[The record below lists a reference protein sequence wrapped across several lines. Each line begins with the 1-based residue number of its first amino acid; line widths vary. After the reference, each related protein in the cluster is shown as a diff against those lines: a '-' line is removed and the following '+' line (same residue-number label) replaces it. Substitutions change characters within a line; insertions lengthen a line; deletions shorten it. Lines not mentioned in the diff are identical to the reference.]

1 MKVAHVTNCYSRQ
14 NGVVVAIDEY
24 QSGLNRFGVESIIL
38 APDDSP
44 SKEGVVNV
52 KGTVW
57 NGDCKG
63 YSRNAT
69 FTGEIKEVLDDFDIM
84 HIHHISAAFPGIGN
98 PITKEAFD
106 FAKKMG
112 KKIVF
117 HNHTRSDIYF
127 TVYHPVGTLI
137 PLISSEVIRKI
148 NVKNCNDADCVIAPS
163 QSIAELLQEWGVKS
177 RIEVVPTS
185 IDFEKFASGNRK
197 RIRADYEIP
206 DETLVVAYIGRISGE
221 KNVLDLLPIA
231 EIPGIK
237 LMFVGDGMQK
247 EKLEKIVRGDE
258 ELYGRGRVIF
268 TGQKP
273 YSEIQDYYAAADMI
287 VTASQS
293 ETQCL
298 AIWEAHAAGKPVIA
312 LDAPGIRDYVQ
323 DRANGRLVEYKEELA
338 GVIEILDQH
347 RGSYRNL
354 VEGAKK
360 VTEERKAMKSS
371 AERLLEIYQSLL

>member
-1 MKVAHVTNCYSRQ
+1 
-14 NGVVVAIDEY
+14 
-24 QSGLNRFGVESIIL
+24 
-38 APDDSP
+38 
-44 SKEGVVNV
+44 
-52 KGTVW
+52 
-57 NGDCKG
+57 
-63 YSRNAT
+63 
-69 FTGEIKEVLDDFDIM
+69 
-84 HIHHISAAFPGIGN
+84 
-98 PITKEAFD
+98 
-106 FAKKMG
+106 
-112 KKIVF
+112 
-117 HNHTRSDIYF
+117 
-127 TVYHPVGTLI
+127 
-137 PLISSEVIRKI
+137 
-148 NVKNCNDADCVIAPS
+148 
-163 QSIAELLQEWGVKS
+163 
-177 RIEVVPTS
+177 
-185 IDFEKFASGNRK
+185 
-197 RIRADYEIP
+197 
-206 DETLVVAYIGRISGE
+206 
-221 KNVLDLLPIA
+221 
-231 EIPGIK
+231 
-237 LMFVGDGMQK
+237 GDGMQK